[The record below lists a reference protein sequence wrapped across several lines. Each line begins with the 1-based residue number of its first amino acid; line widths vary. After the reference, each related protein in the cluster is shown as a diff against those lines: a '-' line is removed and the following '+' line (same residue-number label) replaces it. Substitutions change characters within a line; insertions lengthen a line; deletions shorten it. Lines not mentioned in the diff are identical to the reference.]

1 MVRSKPVESH
11 DDLHHLLDVPVI
23 TRLAVLIA
31 SLLLLDQPLAFA
43 QSAPTIRTDSII
55 AEFIGSNARPR
66 CVIRG
71 VFIDGRVDT
80 VKATL
85 KTSTIRAT
93 TGGYA
98 RYKPVIDSVWL
109 VPLATDRHEMMIR
122 LRLTGQRIPL
132 PSRAVRGVV
141 RLMIGAA
148 LWTGDDWAS
157 SASEELE
164 VPVANV
170 DIPRPI
176 VTISSMVVQKTK
188 NTPRQLEFEVSG
200 IGVAVPTAETVNGR
214 RDIRQFDVDVITAA
228 VEDSSLVTSDPEHD
242 SLRSVRVTAQF
253 DAVKGLLLRGTITS
267 PGARPG
273 SKIPELKSAK
283 VTVLVRARL
292 RCRSEV
298 GPFRVR
304 LVELE
309 L

>member
-11 DDLHHLLDVPVI
+11 DEIHHLPDVPVI
-23 TRLAVLIA
+23 KRLAVLIA

-109 VPLATDRHEMMIR
+109 VPLAADRHEMMIR

-132 PSRAVRGVV
+132 PSRAARGVV

-148 LWTGDDWAS
+148 VWTGQDWAS

-164 VPVANV
+164 VPVSNV
-170 DIPRPI
+170 EIPRPI

-188 NTPRQLEFEVSG
+188 NTPRQLEFEASG
-200 IGVAVPTAETVNGR
+200 IGIAVPAPETVNGR
-214 RDIRQFDVDVITAA
+214 RDIRHFDFDVVTAT
-228 VEDSSLVTSDPEHD
+228 VEDSSLVTSDPEND
-242 SLRSVRVTAQF
+242 SLRTARVTVQY
-253 DAVKGLLLRGTITS
+253 DTVRGLVLRGTITS

-273 SKIPELKSAK
+273 SKIPDLKSAK
-283 VTVLVRARL
+283 LTVLVRARL
-292 RCRSEV
+292 RCRTEA

-304 LVELE
+304 LIELE

>member
-11 DDLHHLLDVPVI
+11 DVLHHFPDVPVI
-23 TRLAVLIA
+23 LRLAVLIA
-31 SLLLLDQPLAFA
+31 ALMLLDQPLAFA
-43 QSAPTIRTDSII
+43 QSAPTIRTDSIM

-71 VFIDGRVDT
+71 VFIEGRVDT
-80 VKATL
+80 VKASL

-109 VPLATDRHEMMIR
+109 VPIAADRHEMMIR

-148 LWTGDDWAS
+148 VWTGQDWAS

-164 VPVANV
+164 LPVSNV
-170 DIPRPI
+170 EIPRPI

-200 IGVAVPTAETVNGR
+200 IGVAIPTPETVGGR
-214 RDIRQFDVDVITAA
+214 RDIRQYEVDVVTAT

-253 DAVKGLLLRGTITS
+253 DAVKGLVLRGTITS

-283 VTVLVRARL
+283 LTMLVRARL

-304 LVELE
+304 LVDIEL
-309 L
+309 